1 MFSKSVRTLV
11 VSQSINRSFL
21 ISIKAADKF
30 LLVFFL
36 VLFFVG
42 HPKLGRLVTI
52 YINFHLLPVN
62 VERVYIYIYI
72 YIYICIYI
80 DIDIDIDR

>member
-21 ISIKAADKF
+21 ISIKAADKY

-36 VLFFVG
+36 VLFYLG
-42 HPKLGRLVTI
+42 HPKFGRLVTI
-52 YINFHLLPVN
+52 YINFHLIPVN
-62 VERVYIYIYI
+62 VEILYIYIHIYIYI
-72 YIYICIYI
+72 
-80 DIDIDIDR
+80 DR